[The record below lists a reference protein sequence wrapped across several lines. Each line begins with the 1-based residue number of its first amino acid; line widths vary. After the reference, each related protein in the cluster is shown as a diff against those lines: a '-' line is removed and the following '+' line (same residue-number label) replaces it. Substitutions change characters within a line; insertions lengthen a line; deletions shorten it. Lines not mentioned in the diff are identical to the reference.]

1 MGVLFISITAGIV
14 IIVFILIAYFRKNKT
29 SNKPEG
35 PASRSVVEE
44 KTGKD
49 AGIYD

>member
-1 MGVLFISITAGIV
+1 MGILFISVSAGIV
-14 IIVFILIAYFRKNKT
+14 VLAFLLIIYFRKNKT
-29 SNKPEG
+29 SNKPAG